1 MITIGSISPAPD
13 QPAVVSP
20 PPASSHPVNLP
31 PEKLPPVNPPPVSE
45 ETEPPKSEQSKKPF
59 PLMAIPITLSVGLLV
74 AAVYLG
80 QRIVVARLQS
90 TPPVR
95 EALIAPRVTPP
106 ALAILQPK
114 APVVPKRTEPAP
126 AATQAVKTPAPVANL
141 ARIANPAA
149 IAENRAIAPK
159 PVEPTAADSHSNELI
174 VPESGQR
181 YLQIAAISSQAV
193 SWFTDDMRR
202 KNLQVRLAPGPHEG
216 LVRVLIGPFPD
227 WDSLREAK
235 TEIQKAWPDCFVRVY

>member
-1 MITIGSISPAPD
+1 MITIGSISPASD

-20 PPASSHPVNLP
+20 PPVGSQPINLP
-31 PEKLPPVNPPPVSE
+31 PENLPPADAPPVSE
-45 ETEPPKSEQSKKPF
+45 ETAPPQSRESKKPF

-95 EALIAPRVTPP
+95 EALIAPLVTPP
-106 ALAILQPK
+106 APALLRPNPPAEQ
-114 APVVPKRTEPAP
+114 KRTEPAP
-126 AATQAVKTPAPVANL
+126 AATVAVKTPTPG
-141 ARIANPAA
+141 ANPAA
-149 IAENRAIAPK
+149 LAENRGAIVAK
-159 PVEPTAADSHSNELI
+159 PLEPTAADSQSNELI
-174 VPESGQR
+174 VPVSGQR

-193 SWFTDDMRR
+193 SWFTDDMQR